1 MFIVD
6 LSQCAAW
13 GATLYVDDF
22 VNILKVS
29 IHAPA
34 RGATVYGFIYLFF
47 CVCNDFFAKYKKFL
61 FPILR
66 ILYFFLRNLLNI
78 NMCEKSGF
86 FCTLMIRFILS
97 SRIQSYRFRFYIW
110 HQRYFMYYCQLN
122 ITLHCRVV
130 AHSFV

>member
-1 MFIVD
+1 MLIVIYTN
-6 LSQCAAW
+6 APAR
-13 GATLYVDDF
+13 GATFLRR
-22 VNILKVS
+22 NCRKSAKVS

-122 ITLHCRVV
+122 ITLHCRV
-130 AHSFV
+130 AAL